1 MIKERNEIK
10 RTIKVWP
17 TVSKVVSTIHSERQ
31 YNRAIKILDEWID
44 EVNIK
49 SDPVKESL
57 IDTLGT
63 LIKDYEDRNIKE
75 LKSDPISVLKY
86 LLKEHGLKQS
96 DLKEIG
102 SQGVVSEIL
111 NGKRKLNLRQIELL
125 SKRFSVSPSV
135 FIDTNSN
142 KVIKGAKRYK

>member
-1 MIKERNEIK
+1 MEGLKMIKEKNEIK

-17 TVSKVVSTIHSERQ
+17 TVSKVVSTIHTERQ
-31 YNRAIKILDEWID
+31 YNRAVKMLDQLID
-44 EVNIK
+44 EVTEK

-63 LIKDYEDRNIKE
+63 LIKDYEDRNIEEPKG
-75 LKSDPISVLKY
+75 DPIGVLKY
-86 LLKEHGLKQS
+86 LLKEHGLTQN

-111 NGKRKLNLRQIELL
+111 NKKRQLNIRQVVAL

-135 FIDTNSN
+135 FIES
-142 KVIKGAKRYK
+142 V